1 VGYFEQALAAL
12 QHLPETRDT
21 REQAIDL
28 RLTLVSALRPLGDFE
43 RLVAALCEAESLAE
57 GLDDPRRLGR
67 ISARLSVHFRLMGAY
82 DQAIAAGE
90 RALAHAVAGRDITLQ
105 ALANQYLGLVYGRQ
119 GNYRRAL
126 DCYRQSVAFS
136 DEAQGRERFGDVIP
150 PSVRSRFALATCHA
164 ELGMFA
170 ESRAVGEEGLRIA
183 EAMAHPARLMLASW
197 GIGLCSLRQGDLHG
211 ALPRLERAMR
221 LCQDADLPIYFH
233 QIAAPLGAAYA
244 LAGRVADAV
253 ALLTQAI
260 EQATAMAMVVF
271 QVSCRL
277 SLGEA
282 HLLAGRLE
290 EAQVLAERAWA
301 LGREHQERGDQAY
314 ALRLLGEIAARQE
327 PPHIGEAED
336 SYRQALAFAD
346 ELGMRPLQAH
356 SHLGLGNLYCK
367 MGRREQARTELCT
380 ALELYRAMD
389 MTFWLPQAE
398 VVLSQVGSSL
408 DLPTHAVRGR
418 SSG

>member
-1 VGYFEQALAAL
+1 
-12 QHLPETRDT
+12 
-21 REQAIDL
+21 
-28 RLTLVSALRPLGDFE
+28 
-43 RLVAALCEAESLAE
+43 
-57 GLDDPRRLGR
+57 
-67 ISARLSVHFRLMGAY
+67 
-82 DQAIAAGE
+82 
-90 RALAHAVAGRDITLQ
+90 
-105 ALANQYLGLVYGRQ
+105 
-119 GNYRRAL
+119 
-126 DCYRQSVAFS
+126 
-136 DEAQGRERFGDVIP
+136 
-150 PSVRSRFALATCHA
+150 
-164 ELGMFA
+164 
-170 ESRAVGEEGLRIA
+170 
-183 EAMAHPARLMLASW
+183 
-197 GIGLCSLRQGDLHG
+197 
-211 ALPRLERAMR
+211 
-221 LCQDADLPIYFH
+221 
-233 QIAAPLGAAYA
+233 
-244 LAGRVADAV
+244 
-253 ALLTQAI
+253 
-260 EQATAMAMVVF
+260 
-271 QVSCRL
+271 
-277 SLGEA
+277 
-282 HLLAGRLE
+282 LAGRLE